1 MRSIT
6 LLLSLFL
13 TVFGGITAGAQ
24 ITSLEQLSNDKTYT
38 VVAERGFWGVK
49 NGSFLY
55 GYEGT
60 PSTDNADNT
69 FAILKSDAGNYY
81 LFNVGKQKFVSSTSA
96 AAGTGYSALQLKDAV
111 EAKFTVNPTE
121 SADYPWC
128 FRAPESNNW
137 LINMGGK
144 MEVVVDSWGTSW
156 GKMDEGNQYKITEV
170 GDLAEAVKTAA
181 LQKIDAFENRTS
193 VTVTYVY
200 KLGDATYYTQ
210 EVSANSSDA
219 VTPPAVDYLTNT
231 SWEGQ
236 GELVGSSD
244 RTIVVTC
251 AENLPFTASAS
262 YADAKWYMVDMHSS
276 NQALGAGNDYI
287 WTYKADADAV
297 KAPEQLIKNPAELN
311 EGQLWCF
318 VGNLIDG
325 FAIYNKAA
333 GENMTL
339 NVVSNTAKGAMGDAA
354 SATKYK
360 LIKSKS
366 GNTGIADATC
376 FLPVGQSDYL
386 NRQGDGE
393 NSELARWSDNDA
405 GSSCRFFAPDY
416 FTLQYAEAAPINAPV
431 GALGSSA
438 FFSESDNAPAFI
450 EAYNAATASGY
461 DHFDIEKATALSR
474 LTADCATYDVVAG
487 EMVDGTYYR
496 IINALPGFNQ
506 QKGLIRN
513 SSTGTVQWN
522 TVTKDNI
529 DAIFQAKANESGTYL
544 VTANYKTA
552 IQGVGGKLSTNPS
565 TSSYITLTAL
575 GSGQYNVVF
584 SNGTMHANDHSNGNG
599 SSGTIINWPGSANSA
614 SAWYIVPA
622 TDIEVLLTAAGDASY
637 ATTYLPF
644 AVSEVSGA
652 TAYTGAYNAANST
665 LDMTETTAIPA
676 NTGVVLKGAA
686 GATTAVLTIGE
697 AAEATS
703 GLTGTLTPITLADDT
718 RADYLV
724 LGTNEGAIG
733 FYKPSANVASI
744 PANKAYLANTTQA
757 TQAVALNF
765 GGTPTGITGI
775 EAADSDSNAPV
786 YDITGRRVNGTA
798 KGGIYIQN
806 GRKFIVK

>member
-24 ITSLEQLSNDKTYT
+24 ITSLDDLSNDKTYT
-38 VVAERGFWGVK
+38 VVAARGYWGVK

-55 GYEGT
+55 GYSGT
-60 PSTDNADNT
+60 PSTANADNT

-81 LFNVGKQKFVSSTSA
+81 LFNVGKQKFVSSTSS
-96 AAGTGYSALQLKDAV
+96 AAGTGKNALQLKDVV
-111 EAKFTVNPTE
+111 EAKFTVNSTGNT
-121 SADYPWC
+121 DYPWC

-137 LINMGGK
+137 LINMGGGL
-144 MEVVVDSWGTSW
+144 EVVVDSWSTL
-156 GKMDEGNQYKITEV
+156 DAGNQYKITEV

-181 LQKIDAFENRTS
+181 LQKIDAFENKTS

-200 KLGDATYYTQ
+200 KLGDVTYTTQ
-210 EVSANSSDA
+210 EVAANSSDM
-219 VTPPAVDYLTNT
+219 VTPPTIDYLTNT

-236 GELVGSSD
+236 GEMVGSSD
-244 RTIVVTC
+244 RTIAVTC
-251 AENLPFTASAS
+251 AENLPFTASTS

-276 NQALGAGNDYI
+276 NQALGEGNDYI

-297 KAPEQLIKNPAELN
+297 KAPSQLIKNPAELN

-325 FAIYNKAA
+325 FIIYNKVA

-339 NVVSNTAKGAMGDAA
+339 NVASNTEKGAMGVAA

-360 LIKSKS
+360 LVKSKS
-366 GNTGIADATC
+366 DNTGIAGATC
-376 FLPVGQSDYL
+376 FLPVGQSNYL

-393 NSELARWSDNDA
+393 NSELSRWSDNDA

-416 FTLQYAEAAPINAPV
+416 FTLQYAETSPINAPK

-438 FFSESDNAPAFI
+438 FFSESDKASAFI
-450 EAYNAATASGY
+450 EAYNATTAPGY
-461 DHFDIEKATALSR
+461 DHFDLEKANALSK
-474 LTADCATYDVVAG
+474 LTAVCATYDVVAG

-506 QKGLIRN
+506 QKGLVRN
-513 SSTGTVQWN
+513 SDTGTVQWN
-522 TVTKDNI
+522 TVTKDNV
-529 DAIFQAKANESGTYL
+529 DAIFQAKTNDTGTYL
-544 VTANYKTA
+544 VTANYNTA
-552 IQGVGGKLSTNPS
+552 IQGVGGLLNANLSA
-565 TSSYITLTAL
+565 SSYITLTAL
-575 GSGQYNVVF
+575 GAGQYNVVF
-584 SNGTMHANDHSNGNG
+584 GNGTMHANGHRNGAG
-599 SSGTIINWPGSANSA
+599 ASGTIINWSGSVNSA

-622 TDIEVLLTAAGDASY
+622 TDIEVALASVGDAAY
-637 ATTYLPF
+637 ATAYLPF
-644 AVSEVSGA
+644 AVNEVSGA

-676 NTGVVLKGAA
+676 NTGVVLKGTAD
-686 GATTAVLTIGE
+686 ATTAVLTIGE

-703 GLTGTLTPITLADDT
+703 GLTGTLAPITLADDT
-718 RADYLV
+718 RANYLV

-733 FYKPSANVASI
+733 FYKPSATVASI

-775 EAADSDSNAPV
+775 EAADSDSNAPL